1 MVDEDRH
8 EHLPGY
14 ERDYALLYRVGRV
27 FLGSYADQ
35 EALIED
41 QIQETFVRAWQKR
54 SSLQKHPNPD
64 GWLVECFR
72 NCLMNACKKQ
82 SRVWKHHAFSAVAEN
97 VQPIADQMYLS
108 PDDYVRTN
116 EHVELL
122 RRLLGEKDAEI
133 FLHCCRTEHQRSGI
147 ADADF
152 QDEKEDP
159 FQPRAIFL
167 SGGVVP
173 AELAIHGVRIAAIP
187 GAALT
192 GCMEIA
198 PWPRY
203 LKICLIR

>member
-1 MVDEDRH
+1 MTVDAWLEA
-8 EHLPGY
+8 LY

-133 FLHCCRTEHQRSGI
+133 FLRYCVYGEKASEI
-147 ADADF
+147 A
-152 QDEKEDP
+152 
-159 FQPRAIFL
+159 
-167 SGGVVP
+167 
-173 AELAIHGVRIAAIP
+173 AELNISDQALRMRISRMKKKILSNR
-187 GAALT
+187 ALFS
-192 GCMEIA
+192 CLVA
-198 PWPRY
+198 LCLLSLRY
-203 LKICLIR
+203 GGL